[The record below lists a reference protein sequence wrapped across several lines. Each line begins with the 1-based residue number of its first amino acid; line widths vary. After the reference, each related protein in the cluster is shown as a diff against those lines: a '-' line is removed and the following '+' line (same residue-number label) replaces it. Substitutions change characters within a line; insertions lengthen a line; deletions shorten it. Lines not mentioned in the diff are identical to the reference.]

1 MAFRSFR
8 TILVA
13 FDGSPTSVAAV
24 DLTAI
29 LAKAY
34 KSNVTIAHVLPP
46 IPALSVAQKKEY
58 ETKMENEANIL
69 TMKMASRLE
78 NLGVDAKPKI
88 LRSKESVWQ
97 SLIDLSDAE
106 KSDLMVAGTRG
117 LGAFR
122 RMVLGSVSTN
132 LVNHAS
138 CPVLVVRK
146 RVYRIE
152 TEVQKILVATD
163 GSKSANKAVETA
175 ASIAKSVGAELKI
188 AHVVYIPPYAYTGGG
203 YALSEIYKDLTEE
216 GKRIAAEAAKLADDN
231 GVHAIVELIDNQ
243 RSPVQAIVDLAEED
257 KSDLVVVGTSGLGGL
272 KKVFLGSVANGVVH
286 YAKCSVLVTR

>member
-257 KSDLVVVGTSGLGGL
+257 KSDLVVVGTRGLGGL